1 MKEEFISDNIESL
14 LDDTGKYIEAKTELW
29 KLKTADKISENI
41 SSIASQVIFL
51 FIISIVFMSLN
62 VGLAI
67 MIGSWM
73 GEIYYGFFIIAG
85 FYALVGLLL
94 YAVRDKIIKTPLYNS
109 IINKIVK

>member
-1 MKEEFISDNIESL
+1 MKEESISDNIESL

-51 FIISIVFMSLN
+51 FIISVVIMSLN

-73 GEIYYGFFIIAG
+73 GEVYYGFFVIAG
-85 FYALVGLLL
+85 FYTLVGLLL
-94 YAVRDKIIKTPLYNS
+94 YAARNKIIKTPLYNN
-109 IINKIVK
+109 IINKILK

>member
-51 FIISIVFMSLN
+51 FIISIVIMSLN

>member
-51 FIISIVFMSLN
+51 FIISIVIMSLN

-67 MIGSWM
+67 MICIWM